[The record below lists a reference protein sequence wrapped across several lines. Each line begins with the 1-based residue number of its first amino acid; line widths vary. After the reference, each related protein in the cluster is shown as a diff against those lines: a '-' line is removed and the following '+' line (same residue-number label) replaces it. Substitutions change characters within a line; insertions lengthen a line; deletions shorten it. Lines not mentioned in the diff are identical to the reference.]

1 MKRLMNAFGF
11 AFSGLK
17 TVLLEGRNFQIQLGV
32 FVVVL
37 VAAFWLQC
45 SPIEWMFLLMASGI
59 VFVAEMLNSAL
70 ELLCDHVTPDKHFA
84 IKRVKDIA
92 AGAALVA
99 SLFAVVVG
107 LIVFIP
113 KLV

>member
-1 MKRLMNAFGF
+1 MKRLINAFGF

-17 TVLLEGRNFQIQLGV
+17 TVLLEGRNFQLQLGV
-32 FVVVL
+32 FVLVL
-37 VAAFWLQC
+37 VLGFWLHC
-45 SPIEWMFLLMASGI
+45 SAIEWMFLLMASAI

>member
-1 MKRLMNAFGF
+1 MRRLINAFGF

-17 TVLLEGRNFQIQLGV
+17 TVFLEGRNFQLQLGV
-32 FVVVL
+32 FIL
-37 VAAFWLQC
+37 LLFAAFWFHC
-45 SPIEWMFLLMASGI
+45 SVIEWMFLLIVSAI

-99 SLFAVVVG
+99 SLFAVIIG
-107 LIVFIP
+107 LLVFIP
-113 KLV
+113 KLF

>member
-1 MKRLMNAFGF
+1 MRRLLNAFGF

-17 TVLLEGRNFQIQLGV
+17 TVLLEGRNFQVQLGV
-32 FVVVL
+32 FVLVL
-37 VAAFWLQC
+37 FAAFWLHC
-45 SPIEWMFLLMASGI
+45 SAIEWMVLLIGSAI

-99 SLFAVVVG
+99 SLFAAVIG

-113 KLV
+113 KLI